1 MLSMRPCHQPATSRI
16 AGTDSNNQKAGLLL
30 RIVRINY
37 PLAASCFAVNRLG
50 CLPFI
55 NHAAYIL
62 LQMARPVSILLLT
75 LLVTACGGRSER
87 EVVRRDNDVFR
98 SEPSRQCL
106 STLRAANVR
115 FTPLPNQNYSSGCRT
130 IDTVKLMSFS
140 TEATNLGAMTCP
152 LATNFTAWAKHAVE
166 PAAKAYLGSE
176 VVRIETMGTY
186 NCRNING
193 GRSGRLSEH
202 AFGNAVDV
210 SAFILKNGRRV
221 SVLSGWNGKA
231 DERAFLR
238 RLHQSACKRFGTVL
252 GPDYN
257 AAHANHFHFDMAK
270 SMKDGSAYCR

>member
-1 MLSMRPCHQPATSRI
+1 M
-16 AGTDSNNQKAGLLL
+16 
-30 RIVRINY
+30 VRGAFILF
-37 PLAASCFAVNRLG
+37 LA
-50 CLPFI
+50 
-55 NHAAYIL
+55 
-62 LQMARPVSILLLT
+62 

-98 SEPSRQCL
+98 SEPARQCL
-106 STLRAANVR
+106 STLKAANVR
-115 FTPLPNQNYSSGCRT
+115 FTPLPNQSFAGGCRT

-140 TEATNLGAMTCP
+140 TEVTNLGAMTCP
-152 LATNFTAWAKHAVE
+152 LAANFTAWAKHAVE

-202 AFGNAVDV
+202 ASGNAVDV

-257 AAHANHFHFDMAK
+257 AAHANHFHFDMGK
-270 SMKDGSAYCR
+270 SMKDGSAFCR